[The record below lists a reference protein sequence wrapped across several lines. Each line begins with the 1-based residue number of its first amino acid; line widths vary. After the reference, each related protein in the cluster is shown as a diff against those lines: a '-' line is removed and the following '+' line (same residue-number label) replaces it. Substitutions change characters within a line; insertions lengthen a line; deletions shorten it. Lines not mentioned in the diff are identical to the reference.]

1 MELAITVYISSH
13 NYGKFLEKSVN
24 SVINQTFKNWELFI
38 IDDFSTDNTVKIAK
52 KFTDRKDLKIELIKN
67 KKNKGLQKIAND
79 IANKGSGKYILRLDA
94 DDYLHHNA
102 LEKLYKKIESYP
114 EASMVYS
121 NFYYIDEIDNIIGTE
136 NSLKR
141 ISDGEASDLV
151 APHGACSLIP
161 LKLFREVGGYNE
173 SIDAQ
178 DGWDIWYKLNQVGKC
193 IKIEDPLFYY
203 RQHSTSLSKDH
214 NRLIRARNKVIDS
227 NLLFKKDINKPNCY
241 CVIPIKE
248 NFPKLSS
255 DSIISGIDLTLK
267 TLRQALKVE
276 YINKIIIATESEA
289 IKKELSNKLSN
300 KELSKILF
308 IIRNKSETLFKSV
321 PIIDIINNVKKELIK
336 QDVMIPNY
344 WLYLGLMAKYR
355 EVAHIHRALSLI
367 DTLNYDSLVSVVEE
381 RSPVFQMGKGSLEI
395 LNPGRFNNLEYHDE
409 KIMRYNG
416 SIIMLRDRLIRTSDF
431 LSGKVGYL
439 EMTQAE
445 SSEWS

>member
-1 MELAITVYISSH
+1 MELAVTVYIVSH

-38 IDDFSTDNTVKIAK
+38 IDDCSSDNTTQVAK
-52 KFTDRKDLKIELIKN
+52 RLIHEKDSNIHLIVN

-79 IANKGSGKYILRLDA
+79 IASKASGKYILRLDA
-94 DDYLHHNA
+94 DDFLHTNA
-102 LEKLYKKIESYP
+102 LEKLFTKIESEP
-114 EASMVYS
+114 QASLVYS
-121 NFYYIDEIDNIIGTE
+121 NFYYIDEIDNVIGVE
-136 NSLKR
+136 NSNNR
-141 ISDGEASDLV
+141 ISDGETADLV

-161 LKLFREVGGYNE
+161 LKLFKEVGGYNE

-214 NRLIRARNKVIDS
+214 NRLIRARNQVIDS
-227 NLLFKKDINKPNCY
+227 NLSFKEEISKPNCY

-248 NFPKLSS
+248 TFPKLSS
-255 DSIISGIDLTLK
+255 DSRVSGLDLTLK
-267 TLRQALKVE
+267 TIKQSLKVK
-276 YINKIIIATESEA
+276 YVNKIIIATESEA
-289 IKKELSNKLSN
+289 IKEELTNKLLK

-321 PIIDIINNVKKELIK
+321 PIVEIINSVKKELID
-336 QDVMIPNY
+336 QNTMVPNY

-355 EVAHIHRALSLI
+355 EVAHIHRAFSLI
-367 DTLNYDSLVSVVEE
+367 DTLNYDSLISVVEE
-381 RSPVFQMGKGSLEI
+381 RSPVFQIGKGSLEI

-409 KIMRYNG
+409 KIMRYNN
-416 SIIMLRDRLIRTSDF
+416 SIILLRDESLHQSDF
-431 LSGKVGYL
+431 LYGKVGYL

-445 SSEWS
+445 SLEWI